1 MELKTG
7 IYETLIYQ
15 SLAKKLKTLPA
26 NYVGLRL
33 KIDAAEAPKLLT
45 NYISG
50 ILSGILSDNNLFKG
64 GLEQRI
70 EFINRVIKFI
80 EKDFNVFSP
89 SDDMIAIKDKLLS
102 GIIDRTGL
110 TEEQLELYNK
120 LRPASGFTSSSLFT
134 GSNEGLRMEDEINR
148 DIISSDEIYWIVA
161 FIRFSGVRIFKDAL
175 LKFLERP
182 GTKLNIITTSYMGY
196 SEPKAVEWLQGLNPD
211 KVKIK
216 VNYDTNSDRLHAKSY
231 IFVRNSGL
239 STAYIGSSNISRSA
253 LTQGLEWNI
262 RVTNEENPQIIK
274 AARAAFE
281 TYWHRDDFEDY
292 DSEKF
297 RRVIA
302 QTGKNVKMKGIALP
316 VFTIRPEQKMILE
329 KLSVERTQHNSF
341 RNLVVAATG
350 TGKTVIAAFDYRR
363 FVENTKGT
371 HRLLFIAH
379 RKEILEQSRRTFAS
393 VLGKYDFG
401 ELWVGHHQ
409 PSKYGNLDHLFISI
423 QTFNSNKERFEYF
436 GQNYYDYVIIDECHH
451 IQADSYQTL
460 INIFKPKILLGL
472 TATPERA
479 DGKSL
484 LPDFNNRIAAEMRLP
499 EAINRML
506 LSPFQYFCIGDDTVS
521 LANIAWRQG
530 TYDENAL
537 YQALD
542 TESRMHLITETISKY
557 LADEHNCRALC
568 FCIRKNHA
576 KNVAAGL
583 NRAGYKADYLTGDD
597 SDERRKQVLDDFR
610 HMKINY
616 LCVVDLL
623 NEGVDIPEIDTV
635 LFLRPTKSL
644 TIFLQQLGRGLRLAP
659 DKDCLTVL
667 DYVSQANKN
676 YSYESR
682 IRALTGR
689 NHKDL
694 KSEVADGFTF
704 LPRGCSINM
713 DKLSQQFIL
722 ENIKNAIFNLKRLK
736 TEVLNY
742 NINFDDGLSL
752 LHFIH
757 NFDLDIRTIYKTTCW
772 SKLKRLTGIVSYK
785 TDDMTELFEKNMYQT
800 IHWNDIELINFVK
813 QLISNEFTYKHSN
826 DNDIND
832 IYALILYYAL
842 YGKALPK
849 TKFHT
854 VAEAL
859 KAFSK
864 YKVFV
869 DELSEIMDCLND
881 KLNVKTSKIKELKNC
896 PLPLFSCYTRQE
908 QLIMFGVINEGKAF
922 TPQSGLYKIPDD
934 NVELL
939 WITLNK
945 SDRDFSPTTQYNDYA
960 ISENLFHWQTQNNVA
975 HDKTGRRFTE
985 QKINGNKYLLF
996 VRENKSDAFGFTE
1009 PYYCLG
1015 LVDYV
1020 SSEGN
1025 RPMNIVWR
1033 MHNPIPA
1040 FILEKAEKLAV
1051 G

>member
-1 MELKTG
+1 MDLKTG

-15 SLAKKLKTLPA
+15 SLAKKLQMLPS
-26 NYVGLRL
+26 NYIGLRL
-33 KIDAAEAPKLLT
+33 DIDAAEAPKLLT
-45 NYISG
+45 NYISRLLSS
-50 ILSGILSDNNLFKG
+50 ILGDNNLFKD

-70 EFINRVIKFI
+70 AFVNRVIEYI
-80 EKDFNVFSP
+80 EKDFDVFDP

-102 GIIDRTGL
+102 AIIDSTGL
-110 TEEQLELYNK
+110 TDKQLDLYNK
-120 LRPASGFTSSSLFT
+120 FRPASGFTSSSLFT
-134 GSNEGLRMEDEINR
+134 GSNEGLRMEDEIKR

-161 FIRFSGVRIFKDAL
+161 FIRFSGVRIFKDEL

-182 GTKLNIITTSYMGY
+182 QAKLHVITTSYMGA
-196 SEPKAVEWLQGLNPD
+196 SEPKAVEWLYGLNPE

-216 VNYDTNSDRLHAKSY
+216 VNYDTNCDRLHAKSY

-239 STAYIGSSNISRSA
+239 NTAYIGSSNISKTA

-281 TYWHRDDFEDY
+281 TYWYRDDFEDY
-292 DSEKF
+292 DAEKF
-297 RRVIA
+297 RQAIS
-302 QTGKNVKMKGIALP
+302 QSGKNGNRRGITLP
-316 VFTIRPEQKMILE
+316 VFAIRPEQKTILE
-329 KLSVERTQHNSF
+329 RLTVERTEHHSF

-350 TGKTVIAAFDYRR
+350 TGKTVIAAFDYKR
-363 FVENTKGT
+363 FVENAKSP

-379 RKEILEQSRRTFAS
+379 REEILEQSRRTFAS
-393 VLGKYDFG
+393 VLGQYDFG

-409 PSKYGNLDHLFISI
+409 PSQYGNLAHLFISI
-423 QTFNSNKERFEYF
+423 QTFNSHKERFESF
-436 GQNYYDYVIIDECHH
+436 GRNYYDYIIIDECHH
-451 IQADSYQTL
+451 SQANSYRVL
-460 INIFKPKILLGL
+460 FNIFEPQILLGL

-506 LSPFQYFCIGDDTVS
+506 LSPFQYFCIGDDTAS
-521 LANIAWRQG
+521 LTHITWRQG
-530 TYDENAL
+530 SYDEDEL
-537 YQALD
+537 YRALD
-542 TESRMHLITETISKY
+542 TESRMRLVTETIPKY
-557 LADEHNCRALC
+557 LADEHHCRALC
-568 FCIRKNHA
+568 FCIRKSHA
-576 KNVAAGL
+576 KNVAIGL
-583 NRAGYKADYLTGDD
+583 SKAGYSADYLTGDD
-597 SDERRKQVLDDFR
+597 VDERRKQVLDDFR
-610 HMKINY
+610 SRKINY

-623 NEGVDIPEIDTV
+623 NEGVDIPEIDTI

-644 TIFLQQLGRGLRLAP
+644 TIFLQQLGRGLRIAP

-667 DYVSQANKN
+667 DYVAQANKN

-689 NHKDL
+689 NHKNL
-694 KSEVADGFTF
+694 KNEVAIGFSF

-713 DKLSQQFIL
+713 DKLSQQYIL
-722 ENIKNAIFNLKRLK
+722 ENIKSAIFNLKRLK

-742 NINFDDGLSL
+742 NLNFDDELTL
-752 LHFIH
+752 PHFIH
-757 NFDLDIRTIYKTTCW
+757 HFDLDLRTIYKTACW
-772 SKLKRLTGIVSYK
+772 SKLKRFAGIIPDK
-785 TDDMTELFEKNMYQT
+785 TDSMTEMFEGNLKQT
-800 IHWNDIELINFVK
+800 IHWNDILLINFVK
-813 QLISNEFTYKHSN
+813 ELIRNGFEYKHTH
-826 DNDIND
+826 DND

-842 YGKALPK
+842 YGKALSK
-849 TKFHT
+849 TRF
-854 VAEAL
+854 VSVGEAL
-859 KAFSK
+859 KEFSK
-864 YKVFV
+864 YYFLV
-869 DELSEIMDCLND
+869 DELSEIMDCLVD
-881 KLNVKTSKIKELKNC
+881 KLNVKTSRIEELGNC

-908 QLIMFGVINEGKAF
+908 LLILFGVIKEDNPF
-922 TPQSGLYKIPDD
+922 TPQSGLYKVP
-934 NVELL
+934 NEKVELL

-960 ISENLFHWQTQNNVA
+960 ISENLFHWQTQNSVA
-975 HDKTGRRFTE
+975 HDSTGRRFVE
-985 QKINGNKYLLF
+985 QRFNGNKYLLF
-996 VRENKSDAFGFTE
+996 VREGKHDAFGFTE

-1020 SSEGN
+1020 SSEGD

-1033 MHNPIPA
+1033 MHNPMPG